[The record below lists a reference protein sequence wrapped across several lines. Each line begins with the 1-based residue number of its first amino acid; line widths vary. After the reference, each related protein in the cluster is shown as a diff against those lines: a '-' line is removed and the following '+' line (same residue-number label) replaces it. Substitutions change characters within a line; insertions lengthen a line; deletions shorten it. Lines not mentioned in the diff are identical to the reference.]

1 MHSDICS
8 FTTLNFSLKIIVKSC
23 FAKIKSFADRPT
35 LFFFGKGTRNTPIFF
50 LALWLRRFLDLYSLT
65 SVASRP

>member
-50 LALWLRRFLDLYSLT
+50 FGLMVKTVS
-65 SVASRP
+65 